1 MLAFSIMQFFIHSE
15 VLDNIIAAVSIL
27 ILCIYII
34 VDTQLII
41 GSNSRKYAIDDYKI
55 ELNGSPIYMDVC
67 VFGNNVDVD
76 VVCYEK
82 PLFWE

>member
-1 MLAFSIMQFFIHSE
+1 MQFFIHSE

-41 GSNSRKYAIDDYKI
+41 GSNSRKYAIDDYVMATMNIFLDIINLFLKI
-55 ELNGSPIYMDVC
+55 LQILG
-67 VFGNNVDVD
+67 
-76 VVCYEK
+76 K
-82 PLFWE
+82 